1 MIEKDNGL
9 YTPLSEGTV
18 TVCRSS
24 VLQFSVPDN
33 HIIMAAKHV
42 RHSATE
48 TLITAGAA
56 LNVSLKA
63 LLIPR
68 SMDFVFQQLDFLSFV
83 ILKWQFLKGST

>member
-1 MIEKDNGL
+1 MI
-9 YTPLSEGTV
+9 YTTLSEGTV
-18 TVCRSS
+18 TVCHSS

-48 TLITAGAA
+48 TLIAAGAA
-56 LNVSLKA
+56 FNVSLKA

-68 SMDFVFQQLDFLSFV
+68 SIDFVFRVFLFYFLSF
-83 ILKWQFLKGST
+83 